1 MKFRTELDISKFRT
15 SFRLNPQHSIIG
27 IGSCFA
33 SNITCKMQEHLWD
46 AINPFGTLYNPLSI
60 ALAIRTA
67 LNDNRQSAAESVF
80 ESNRLYHTW
89 LGDSSFSSRSVAEVV
104 AKINNACDL
113 FIERMEKSPNII
125 ITFGTAR
132 CYFMAS
138 SPDKVV
144 ANCHK
149 MPASIFL
156 YRRISVSEIVE
167 VWSDLLLDLKNRY
180 PDLNII
186 LTVSP
191 VRHLK
196 DGFHENSISKSILL
210 LAIEALCSKFTFC
223 HYFPAY
229 ELIMDD
235 LRDYRFYASDLTHPS
250 SDAINYIWEKFQD
263 CYLDP
268 EGVKRIKEG
277 GALHRALAH
286 RSILESPEE
295 YQQRVARIKSE
306 IDKFTNA
313 QHTR

>member
-1 MKFRTELDISKFRT
+1 
-15 SFRLNPQHSIIG
+15 
-27 IGSCFA
+27 
-33 SNITCKMQEHLWD
+33 
-46 AINPFGTLYNPLSI
+46 
-60 ALAIRTA
+60 
-67 LNDNRQSAAESVF
+67 
-80 ESNRLYHTW
+80 
-89 LGDSSFSSRSVAEVV
+89 
-104 AKINNACDL
+104 
-113 FIERMEKSPNII
+113 
-125 ITFGTAR
+125 
-132 CYFMAS
+132 
-138 SPDKVV
+138 
-144 ANCHK
+144 
-149 MPASIFL
+149 MPASLFTR
-156 YRRISVSEIVE
+156 RRISVREIVE
-167 VWSDLLLDLKNRY
+167 VWSDLLSELNTRY
-180 PDLNII
+180 PNLNII

-196 DGFHENSISKSILL
+196 DGFHENTISKSILL
-210 LAIEALCSKFTFC
+210 LAIEELCSKFTFC

-306 IDKFTNA
+306 IYKFTNA
-313 QHTR
+313 QPSR

>member
-33 SNITCKMQEHLWD
+33 SNITYKMQEHLWD

-67 LNDNRQSAAESVF
+67 LNDNRQSATEAVF

-89 LGDSSFSSRSVAEVV
+89 LGDSSFSSRSVTEVV
-104 AKINNACDL
+104 AKINKACDL
-113 FIERMEKSPNII
+113 FIERMETNPDLI
-125 ITFGTAR
+125 ITFGTAW

-149 MPASIFL
+149 MPASLFTR
-156 YRRISVSEIVE
+156 RRISVREIVE
-167 VWSDLLLDLKNRY
+167 VWSDLLSDLQTRY

-196 DGFHENSISKSILL
+196 DGFHENTISKSILL
-210 LAIEALCSKFTFC
+210 LAIEELCSKFTFC

-277 GALHRALAH
+277 GALSRALAH

-295 YQQRVARIKSE
+295 YRQRVARIKSE

-313 QHTR
+313 KPSR